1 MKTIMDVNRIPKKS
15 WFSYR
20 DALTP
25 LAVSLRCDRTAG
37 IAGERIEVEP
47 WVINDL
53 VEAPQNCRLEYELSC
68 EGSSLHRGSAAAR
81 IGS

>member
-47 WVINDL
+47 
-53 VEAPQNCRLEYELSC
+53 
-68 EGSSLHRGSAAAR
+68 
-81 IGS
+81 